1 MAIGK
6 SFSAEPKKE
15 KKERTMWQKLVRGFW
30 ITLAILVTIFVIGIV
45 SLSNAG
51 PSDEEDLTDNQEY
64 VFQVT
69 HGTSTY
75 TYYCSGYTR
84 NIING
89 SFILIDYEGKPTAE
103 VVITGRLPVVV
114 HVSFAALRVGA
125 CTRRH
130 GHPSET

>member
-1 MAIGK
+1 
-6 SFSAEPKKE
+6 
-15 KKERTMWQKLVRGFW
+15 MWQKLVRGFW

-103 VVITGRLPVVV
+103 VVITD
-114 HVSFAALRVGA
+114 GA
-125 CTRRH
+125 YYRITKNSKYK
-130 GHPSET
+130 PEYFEKEKEKVPPKTV